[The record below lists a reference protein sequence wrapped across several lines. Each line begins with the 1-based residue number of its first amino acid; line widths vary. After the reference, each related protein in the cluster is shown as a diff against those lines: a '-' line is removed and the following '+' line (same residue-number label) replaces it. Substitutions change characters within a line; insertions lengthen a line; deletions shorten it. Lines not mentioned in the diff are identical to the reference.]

1 MKIFIGE
8 QKTESTPVEG
18 VEVLNPGETVSKLNY
33 QRTYLQDQYQ
43 YATEE
48 KEAFDKYTKRNQ
60 EVSDLDPSTLEVW
73 TAAFE
78 ETNSLSAYIAST
90 PLPKVPDVEGYS
102 PYNKDEGGKSDIE
115 GYEMYADSFVDSF
128 NPQTTAVIKAN
139 VDREIRNQKI
149 LNNGG
154 GLGVAASVAAGV
166 ADPINLAL
174 MMAPG
179 YGQASIG
186 KIALQSAAVGATA
199 TAIQES
205 ALHSTQYTRTLDESM
220 LNIGVGAIA
229 DGLLGAGIGKLTR
242 QDRDQVTEA
251 ILDHVKNGSPR
262 NVGAAQ
268 VASYGGAKGE
278 EVKKTINP
286 FTKLALFS
294 TKATPIGRTLQ
305 SDNTVI
311 RATAQD
317 MVDHQF
323 RLEGDPLQATSV
335 ESLINLDY
343 AKFGISE
350 QKVAKL
356 EAQFAKDGGTVDD
369 FNFQLA
375 DAMRNGDVSD
385 NALVQQAAKELRVH
399 IDDVWNRAAAA
410 EVEGTFTLDIDGNP
424 VPIKTTTAA
433 SYMTRRKDINAIR
446 NDPQGYQQ
454 AWIDGLKDRAV
465 RYEAE
470 AIKEGL
476 PVPPQKTDAEWQA
489 IAAQIYERDIN
500 LTVGDLNF
508 NTNNSKIPTQTKQ
521 RVDIKDEYLND
532 FLVKDWR
539 SLMDGYMRSMAPKAR
554 MSERFGT
561 YKLDE
566 LKQRLNADI
575 IAESRKTTSDIAK
588 GANALK
594 AQKALKKKSNK
605 LASEVGDLTA
615 MAQRLMNETP
625 PPSAKGRTERM
636 AVSALRSTRAFN
648 VASMLGN
655 VLVSSIPDVARQLTY
670 TMSAKYVKAFAK
682 NFNAKSIRLSGISKD
697 QMSALSQAIEKTQ
710 SIRIKE
716 ITMVDDQFSATPMD
730 KYASAIATKAL
741 QLTGFQHWNSFG
753 KGIAGSLYGDR
764 VASALIKGN
773 DKGALNR
780 LGFDEQ
786 MQEEMAKQAELHSTK
801 TGGLYDLNLDMWD
814 IDVTTREAIE
824 AAAIKESS
832 FLVTTPGAG
841 DLPVIFDREYAKTLF
856 QFQSFAMAATN
867 RIMLPLLQES
877 SVRSTMEI
885 VTHMLLG
892 YAAYELK
899 SASMDRDISGDSG
912 KDKVWNAINHTGLM
926 GYLGEIHRRQYG
938 VTGVDPTGVMHK
950 DRKFVSRGGWGAW
963 LGPSAGTAQNIWR
976 GNPLSTLT
984 TSEQKAKGLRRLG
997 PLQNHFLFRH
1007 GYDEVEKAIEQ
1018 IMPDK
1023 IK

>member
-1 MKIFIGE
+1 LKIFIGE
-8 QKTESTPVEG
+8 QKTESTPVDG
-18 VEVLNPGETVSKLNY
+18 AEVLNAGETVSKPNY

-48 KEAFDKYTKRNQ
+48 KKAFDKYTKRNQ
-60 EVSDLDPSTLEVW
+60 EVSDLDPSTLEIW

-78 ETNSLSAYIAST
+78 ETNSLSAYIASI

-102 PYNKDEGGKSDIE
+102 PYNKDENGKSDIE

-154 GLGVAASVAAGV
+154 GLGIAASVAAGV

-205 ALHSTQYTRTLDESM
+205 ALHTTQYTRTLDESM

-229 DGLLGAGIGKLTR
+229 DGLLGAGIGKLTK
-242 QDRDQVTEA
+242 QDREQVTEA

-286 FTKLALFS
+286 FTKFALFS
-294 TKATPIGRTLQ
+294 TKASPVGRTLQ
-305 SDNTVI
+305 SDNAVV

-323 RLEGDPLQATSV
+323 RLEGDPTQATSV

-343 AKFGISE
+343 AKFAVSE

-356 EAQFAKDGGTVDD
+356 EAQFSKDGGTVDD

-410 EVEGTFTLDIDGNP
+410 EVEGTFTLDADGNP

-446 NDPQGYQQ
+446 NNPQGYQQ

-476 PVPPQKTDAEWQA
+476 PVPPQKTDAEWEA
-489 IAAQIYERDIN
+489 IAAEIYERDIN

-532 FLVKDWR
+532 YLVKDWR

-554 MSERFGT
+554 MSEKFGT
-561 YKLDE
+561 YKLGE
-566 LKQRLNADI
+566 LKERLNADI

-594 AQKALKKKSNK
+594 AQKALDKEAKKFKSN
-605 LASEVGDLTA
+605 VNDLTV

-625 PPSAKGRTERM
+625 PPSVSGTFERM
-636 AVSALRSTRAFN
+636 AISGLRSTRAFN

-655 VLVSSIPDVARQLTY
+655 VLVSSIPDVARQLAY
-670 TMSAKYVKAFAK
+670 TMSSKYVKAFAK

-730 KYASAIATKAL
+730 KYASAIATKSL

-764 VASALIKGN
+764 LATALIKGT
-773 DKGALNR
+773 DKTKLR
-780 LGFDEQ
+780 SLGFSKQ
-786 MQEEMAKQAELHSTK
+786 MQEEMAKQAKLHSTK

-814 IDVTTREAIE
+814 IDVATREAIE
-824 AAAIKESS
+824 AAAIKESN

-841 DLPVIFDREYAKTLF
+841 DLPVMFDKEYAKILF

-885 VTHMLLG
+885 ITHMMLG

-899 SASMDRDISGDSG
+899 SASMDRDISDDSS
-912 KDKVWNAINHTGLM
+912 KDKVWNAVNHTGLM
-926 GYLGEIHRRQYG
+926 GYLGEVYRRQYAF
-938 VTGVDPTGVMHK
+938 TGIDPTGVMDS
-950 DRKFVSRGGWGAW
+950 DRKYVSRGGLGSQ
-963 LGPSAGTAQNIWR
+963 LGPTAGTAKYLWTA
-976 GNPLSTLT
+976 NPLNTMT
-984 TSEQKAKGLRRLG
+984 TSEQKAKSLRRLG

-1007 GYDEVEKAIEQ
+1007 GYDEVEKAIAQ
-1018 IMPDK
+1018 VMPDK

>member
-1 MKIFIGE
+1 MKIFIGD
-8 QKTESTPVEG
+8 QKTESTPVDG
-18 VEVLNPGETVSKLNY
+18 VEVFNAGETVSKPNY

-48 KEAFDKYTKRNQ
+48 KESFDKYTKRNE
-60 EVSDLDPSTLEVW
+60 EVADIDPSTLEIW

-78 ETNSLSAYIAST
+78 ETNSLSAYIASI

-102 PYNKDEGGKSDIE
+102 PYNKNENGKSDIE

-139 VDREIRNQKI
+139 INKEIRNQKI
-149 LNNGG
+149 LRNGG
-154 GLGVAASVAAGV
+154 GLGIAASVAAGI

-305 SDNTVI
+305 SDNTVV

-323 RLEGDPLQATSV
+323 RLEGDPTQATTV

-356 EAQFAKDGGTVDD
+356 ESQFAKDGGTVDD

-410 EVEGTFTLDIDGNP
+410 EVEGTFTLDVDGNP
-424 VPIKTTTAA
+424 VPIKTSTAA
-433 SYMTRRKDINAIR
+433 SYMTRRKDINAVR
-446 NDPQGYQQ
+446 NNPQGYQQ

-465 RYEAE
+465 RYEAQ
-470 AIKEGL
+470 AIEEGL
-476 PVPPQKTDAEWQA
+476 PVPPQKTDAEWEA
-489 IAAQIYERDIN
+489 IAAEIYERDIN

-532 FLVKDWR
+532 YLVKDWR

-554 MSERFGT
+554 MSEKFGA
-561 YKLDE
+561 YKLGE
-566 LKQRLNADI
+566 LKERLNADI
-575 IAESRKTTSDIAK
+575 IAESRKATSDIAK

-594 AQKALKKKSNK
+594 AQKALDK
-605 LASEVGDLTA
+605 E
-615 MAQRLMNETP
+615 
-625 PPSAKGRTERM
+625 
-636 AVSALRSTRAFN
+636 
-648 VASMLGN
+648 
-655 VLVSSIPDVARQLTY
+655 
-670 TMSAKYVKAFAK
+670 AK
-682 NFNAKSIRLSGISKD
+682 NLKA
-697 QMSALSQAIEKTQ
+697 MSMI
-710 SIRIKE
+710 
-716 ITMVDDQFSATPMD
+716 
-730 KYASAIATKAL
+730 
-741 QLTGFQHWNSFG
+741 
-753 KGIAGSLYGDR
+753 
-764 VASALIKGN
+764 
-773 DKGALNR
+773 
-780 LGFDEQ
+780 
-786 MQEEMAKQAELHSTK
+786 
-801 TGGLYDLNLDMWD
+801 
-814 IDVTTREAIE
+814 
-824 AAAIKESS
+824 
-832 FLVTTPGAG
+832 
-841 DLPVIFDREYAKTLF
+841 
-856 QFQSFAMAATN
+856 
-867 RIMLPLLQES
+867 
-877 SVRSTMEI
+877 
-885 VTHMLLG
+885 
-892 YAAYELK
+892 
-899 SASMDRDISGDSG
+899 
-912 KDKVWNAINHTGLM
+912 
-926 GYLGEIHRRQYG
+926 
-938 VTGVDPTGVMHK
+938 
-950 DRKFVSRGGWGAW
+950 
-963 LGPSAGTAQNIWR
+963 
-976 GNPLSTLT
+976 
-984 TSEQKAKGLRRLG
+984 
-997 PLQNHFLFRH
+997 
-1007 GYDEVEKAIEQ
+1007 
-1018 IMPDK
+1018 
-1023 IK
+1023 